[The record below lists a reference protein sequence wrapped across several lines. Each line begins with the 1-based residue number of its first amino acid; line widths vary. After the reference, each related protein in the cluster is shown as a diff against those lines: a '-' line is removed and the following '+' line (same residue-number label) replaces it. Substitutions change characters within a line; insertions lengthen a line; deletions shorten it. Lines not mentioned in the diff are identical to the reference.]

1 MNIFDFLV
9 TGAAVLGIL
18 MAGSGQLRLN
28 LTLYALQTICLAVAT
43 LVHTQFDRAELL
55 YSPLAII
62 VLKGLAVP
70 CFLTWV
76 IRKIDVRNDPGT
88 ILPIP
93 ISMHTS
99 IFFLALGY
107 FLARS
112 LPQPAGLV
120 SSPAGV
126 TAAVSLLLTGILF
139 MLTRRVALSQVI
151 GFLTMENGIYLFAVT
166 ETKGM
171 PMVVEMGVLLD
182 VLVAV
187 MIAGLIIFRIKR
199 SFEHIDVTQLT
210 ELTEN

>member
-1 MNIFDFLV
+1 MNILDFLV
-9 TGAAVLGIL
+9 TGAAVLAIL

-28 LTLYALQTICLAVAT
+28 LILYSLQTICLACAT
-43 LVHTQFDRAELL
+43 ITQSNGAEFL
-55 YSPLAII
+55 YSALAIVI
-62 VLKGLAVP
+62 VKGLAVP
-70 CFLTWV
+70 YFLTWV
-76 IRKIDVRNDPGT
+76 IRKIDVHNDPGT

-93 ISMHTS
+93 ISMHAA
-99 IFFLALGY
+99 IIFLALGH

-112 LPQPAGLV
+112 LPQPVGLADGT
-120 SSPAGV
+120 AGV
-126 TAAVSLLLTGILF
+126 TAAISLLLTGILF

-171 PMVVEMGVLLD
+171 PMVIEMGALLD

-187 MIAGLIIFRIKR
+187 MIAGLIIFRIKK

-210 ELTEN
+210 ALREN